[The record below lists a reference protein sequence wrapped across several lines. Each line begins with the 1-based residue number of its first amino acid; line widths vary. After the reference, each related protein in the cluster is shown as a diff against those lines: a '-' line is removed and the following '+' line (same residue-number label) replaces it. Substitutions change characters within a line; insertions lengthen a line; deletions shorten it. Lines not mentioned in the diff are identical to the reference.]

1 MKKSIR
7 NVMIFTAFLM
17 SSFYCMSA
25 YADETKPSKEDN
37 KNEYEKLLGEKHEIA
52 KGMLTY
58 HLVKDKLYMEL
69 PLELLDRHMLLGAT
83 VTRISDNTNAVVGS
97 KPKDPLPFVFTLAGS
112 KLCMEI
118 PKQSYV
124 LREGNL
130 PHEINPIYKSF
141 EVKHLPYTSHFEV
154 FF

>member
-1 MKKSIR
+1 
-7 NVMIFTAFLM
+7 
-17 SSFYCMSA
+17 
-25 YADETKPSKEDN
+25 
-37 KNEYEKLLGEKHEIA
+37 
-52 KGMLTY
+52 
-58 HLVKDKLYMEL
+58 
-69 PLELLDRHMLLGAT
+69 MLLGAT

-141 EVKHLPYTSHFEV
+141 EVKAYNNDSTAVVVDVTDLFLSGDENLSPFDP
-154 FF
+154 